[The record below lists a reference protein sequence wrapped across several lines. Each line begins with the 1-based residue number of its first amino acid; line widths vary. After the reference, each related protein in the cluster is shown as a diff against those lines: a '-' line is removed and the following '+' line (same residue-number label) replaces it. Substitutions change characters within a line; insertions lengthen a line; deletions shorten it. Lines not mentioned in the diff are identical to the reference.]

1 MSIDFYKV
9 LINYNSYNTVIIFV
23 DYLGKQLISLP
34 CKKNINAKGAA
45 RLYINYLY

>member
-1 MSIDFYKV
+1 MLVDFYKV

-23 DYLGKQLISLP
+23 NCLRKRLISLL
-34 CKKNINAKGAA
+34 CKKNITAKGAA